1 VPPRARWRRVGFVAL
16 IVAIVLVIAA
26 GIRLIQHPVY
36 SADSPRVRVTV
47 AGGCPQSIGHA
58 VDVSSPGPN
67 RLSELFHYSRLARS
81 GATGGLVCQYG
92 QPQSTTNQG
101 APTEGPSNSTAVVE
115 PGANDATAVANLPP
129 PQPSTL
135 QSHVVLTRDQA
146 AAVSLAA
153 YTQSTRHNGGTVI
166 CPSGTFGASIIVVL
180 SYPTGADTD
189 IWWNDSGCQNADNG
203 HVEVYFYGVGL
214 SGGDFTGAV
223 EKVFPAAP

>member
-1 VPPRARWRRVGFVAL
+1 VSPRARWRRAGFVAL
-16 IVAIVLVIAA
+16 IVAVIVVIAA
-26 GIRLIQHPVY
+26 VIRLIQHPVY

-47 AGGCPQSIGHA
+47 ARGCPPSLDRA

-67 RLSELFHYSRLARS
+67 RVSELFRYSRLARS
-81 GATGGLVCQYG
+81 GAIGGLVCQYG
-92 QPQSTTNQG
+92 QPQSTANQG
-101 APTEGPSNSTAVVE
+101 LPTDGPSSSTDL
-115 PGANDATAVANLPP
+115 PDATAVVNLPA
-129 PQPSTL
+129 PQSPAL

-153 YTQSTRHNGGTVI
+153 HTQSTLHPRGTVF
-166 CPSGTFGASIIVVL
+166 CPAGVESSIIVVL
-180 SYPTGADTD
+180 SYPTGADID
-189 IWWNDSGCQNADNG
+189 IWWNESGCQTADNG

>member
-1 VPPRARWRRVGFVAL
+1 VSPRARWRRAGFVAF
-16 IVAIVLVIAA
+16 IVVVIVVIAA
-26 GIRLIQHPVY
+26 GVRLIQHPVY
-36 SADSPRVRVTV
+36 SADSPRVRITV

-81 GATGGLVCQYG
+81 GAIGGLVCQYG
-92 QPQSTTNQG
+92 QPQTTTNQG
-101 APTEGPSNSTAVVE
+101 VPTEGPSNSTDVPDV
-115 PGANDATAVANLPP
+115 TAVASLPP
-129 PQPSTL
+129 PQPPTL

-153 YTQSTRHNGGTVI
+153 YTQSTLHPSGTFH

-180 SYPTGADTD
+180 SYPTGPDTD
-189 IWWNDSGCQNADNG
+189 IWWNDTGCQNADNG
-203 HVEVYFYGVGL
+203 HVEVYFYGDGL
-214 SGGDFTGAV
+214 SAGDFSGAV